1 MEHVG
6 QILTNLRNKRAKAGS
21 TGVLRTENPG
31 VPLDAQIEISRHQQQ
46 LIDTAADIRE
56 RWPLTSE
63 LSFMAKH
70 LVQVTLP
77 HRDPGDVPLWTR
89 TNGDL
94 TLVIARTGVD
104 EEGAPIGYPY
114 GTIPRLLLYWITS
127 EAVRTKSR
135 HLELGHSLADF
146 MREVGLNPETG
157 RGKRGDARRLK
168 DQMVRL
174 FAASISFQQK
184 KRTQTG
190 VGQRTLGML
199 VAPRRELW
207 WDPREMGQ
215 GNLWQSWIEIGE
227 DFYDTLTSAPVPVDV
242 RALRALNNSPLALDL
257 YGWTTYKTY
266 AVTMRGQPQ
275 FVSYSDF
282 MAQLGADYGTVKD
295 FKKKLHASL
304 KKVQV
309 VYPQLKIEAVTGGI
323 RIHPSKPAVPTVQAR
338 GLLL

>member
-1 MEHVG
+1 MEHIGDVLKSVAKRKTG
-6 QILTNLRNKRAKAGS
+6 KGTPLLLPDRTADEPASMELT
-21 TGVLRTENPG
+21 
-31 VPLDAQIEISRHQQQ
+31 RHKQQ
-46 LIDTAADIRE
+46 LIDTAAEIRD
-56 RWPLTSE
+56 RWPLSSE

-77 HRDPGDVPLWTR
+77 HRDPGDVSLWTR

-104 EEGAPIGYPY
+104 EEGKPIGYPY

-146 MREVGLNPETG
+146 MRQVGLSPETG

-168 DQMVRL
+168 DQMMRL

-207 WDPREMGQ
+207 WDPRDVGQ
-215 GNLWQSWIEIGE
+215 GNLWQSWIELGD
-227 DFYDTLTSAPVPVDV
+227 DFYETLTSAPVPVDV
-242 RALRALNNSPLALDL
+242 RALRALNNSPLSLDL
-257 YGWTTYKTY
+257 YGWATYKTY
-266 AVTMRGQPQ
+266 AVTMKGQPQ
-275 FVSYSDF
+275 FVSYREF
-282 MAQLGADYGTVKD
+282 MSQLGADYGTVKD
-295 FKKKLHASL
+295 FKKKLHACL
-304 KKVQV
+304 KKVEA
-309 VYPQLKIEAVTGGI
+309 VYPQLKIEAVTAGI
-323 RIHPSKPAVPTVQAR
+323 RIHPSKTAVPPATAR
-338 GLLL
+338 LLLP

>member
-1 MEHVG
+1 MEHIGDVLKSVSKRKTG
-6 QILTNLRNKRAKAGS
+6 KGTPLLLPDRTADEHAGAELTRQK
-21 TGVLRTENPG
+21 
-31 VPLDAQIEISRHQQQ
+31 QQ
-46 LIDTAADIRE
+46 LIDTAAEIRE
-56 RWPLTSE
+56 RWPLSSE

-77 HRDPGDVPLWTR
+77 HRDPGDVSLWTR

-104 EEGAPIGYPY
+104 EEGNPIGYPY

-146 MREVGLNPETG
+146 MRQVGLSPETG

-168 DQMVRL
+168 DQMMRL

-207 WDPREMGQ
+207 WDPRDVGQ
-215 GNLWQSWIEIGE
+215 SSLWQSWIELGD
-227 DFYDTLTSAPVPVDV
+227 DFYETLTSAPVPVDV
-242 RALRALNNSPLALDL
+242 RALRALNNSPLSLDL
-257 YGWTTYKTY
+257 YGWATYKTY
-266 AVTMRGQPQ
+266 AVTMKGQPQ
-275 FVSYSDF
+275 FVSYREF
-282 MAQLGADYGTVKD
+282 MSQLGADYGTVKD
-295 FKKKLHASL
+295 FKKKLHACL
-304 KKVQV
+304 KKVEA
-309 VYPQLKIEAVTGGI
+309 VYPQLKIEAVTAGI
-323 RIHPSKPAVPTVQAR
+323 RIHPSKTAVPPATAR
-338 GLLL
+338 LLLP

>member
-1 MEHVG
+1 MEHISDVLKSISKRKTTKG
-6 QILTNLRNKRAKAGS
+6 TALLVPDGAAEEPPIVELT
-21 TGVLRTENPG
+21 
-31 VPLDAQIEISRHQQQ
+31 RHKQQ

-56 RWPLTSE
+56 RWPLSSE

-77 HRDPGDVPLWTR
+77 HRDPGDVSLWTR

-104 EEGAPIGYPY
+104 EEGKPIGYPY

-127 EAVRTKSR
+127 EAVRTKCR

-146 MREVGLNPETG
+146 MRQVGLSPETG

-168 DQMVRL
+168 DQMMRL

-184 KRTQTG
+184 RRTQTG

-207 WDPREMGQ
+207 WDPRELAQ
-215 GNLWQSWIEIGE
+215 GNLWQSWIELGE
-227 DFYDTLTSAPVPVDV
+227 DFYETLTSAPVPVDV
-242 RALRALNNSPLALDL
+242 RALRALNNSPLSLDL
-257 YGWTTYKTY
+257 YGWATYKTY
-266 AVTMRGQPQ
+266 AVTMKGQPQ
-275 FVSYSDF
+275 FVSYREF
-282 MAQLGADYGTVKD
+282 MSQLGADYGTVKD
-295 FKKKLHASL
+295 FKKKLHACL
-304 KKVQV
+304 KKVEA
-309 VYPQLKIEAVTGGI
+309 VYPQLKIEAVTAGI
-323 RIHPSKPAVPTVQAR
+323 RIHPSKTAVPPTTAR
-338 GLLL
+338 LLLP

>member
-1 MEHVG
+1 MEHVSE
-6 QILTNLRNKRAKAGS
+6 ILKGAASKPKDKSLA
-21 TGVLRTENPG
+21 
-31 VPLDAQIEISRHQQQ
+31 VPRRDNQLFLASDGDLTRHQQQ
-46 LIDTAADIRE
+46 LVDAAAEIRE
-56 RWPLTSE
+56 RWPLSSE

-77 HRDPGDVPLWTR
+77 HRDPGNVPLWTR

-104 EEGAPIGYPY
+104 EEGEPIGYPY

-146 MREVGLNPETG
+146 MRAVGLNPETG

-184 KRTQTG
+184 KKTQTG

-207 WDPREMGQ
+207 WDPRDMGQ
-215 GNLWQSWIEIGE
+215 GNLWQSWIELGE
-227 DFYDTLTSAPVPVDV
+227 DFYSTLIAAPVPVDV

-266 AVTMRGQPQ
+266 AVTMKGQAQ
-275 FVSYSDF
+275 FVSYHDF

-295 FKKKLHASL
+295 FKKKLHSCL
-304 KKVQV
+304 SKVQA

-323 RIHPSKPAVPTVQAR
+323 KIYPSKPAVPPATTR
-338 GLLL
+338 SLLP